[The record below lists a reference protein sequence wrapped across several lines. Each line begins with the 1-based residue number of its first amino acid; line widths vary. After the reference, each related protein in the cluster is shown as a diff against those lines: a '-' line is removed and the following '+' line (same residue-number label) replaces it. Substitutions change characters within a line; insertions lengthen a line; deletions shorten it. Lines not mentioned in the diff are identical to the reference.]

1 MEQVATSAAPHEPTT
16 KATRAMVA
24 LLSAEVI
31 STTGSEITAIALP
44 WFVLVT
50 TGSPTRMGT
59 VLAAGFLGMALLGIP
74 SGRLATALGP
84 RRTMLLADA
93 TCGAAIAAIPALYWT
108 GSLSFPVIVAAAFV
122 VGGFFPA
129 YGASQSLLLASLTG
143 HDETRLVRAGG
154 LLGAFNETASFV
166 GPAVGGVLVALLG
179 AASVLLID
187 TGSYLVAFGLVAA
200 LVPPQ
205 RRAASAPTDR
215 SVRAGLRYI
224 RRNRRL
230 VRTLAGLALVELAF
244 TAMIATLPV
253 LTRER
258 FHAGAGLA
266 GWLLASYGAG
276 SVVGGLLSS
285 RARSVD
291 DRVAMLAIGGIAVST
306 WPLLAPLPSYG
317 VALAVAANGVFSGLY
332 FPRFFAS
339 VTLRTPEPL
348 RARVRAAVTTAMS
361 ATGPIGFVGAGL
373 LLEHAASVTAA
384 YALVAASATAG
395 AAIVVAA
402 SAAPEQ
408 PPEGA
413 PEGA

>member
-1 MEQVATSAAPHEPTT
+1 MI
-16 KATRAMVA
+16 A

-31 STTGSEITAIALP
+31 STTGTEITAIALP

-50 TGSPTRMGT
+50 TGSPARMGT

-74 SGRLATALGP
+74 SGRVATALGP
-84 RRTMLLADA
+84 RRTMLLADV
-93 TCGAAIAAIPALYWT
+93 TCGAAIATIPVLHWT

-122 VGGFFPA
+122 VGAFFPA
-129 YGASQSLLLASLTG
+129 YGASQSLVLASLTG

-166 GPAVGGVLVALLG
+166 GPAAGGALVALLG
-179 AASVLLID
+179 AAPVLLID
-187 TGSYLVAFGLVAA
+187 AGSYLVAFALVAA
-200 LVPPQ
+200 LVPRQ
-205 RRAASAPTDR
+205 RGAASPVADR
-215 SVRAGLRYI
+215 SVRAGLQYV

-230 VRTLAGLALVELAF
+230 VRTLAGLALVELSF

-258 FHAGAGLA
+258 FDAGAGLA

-291 DRVAMLAIGGIAVST
+291 DRVTMLAIAGIAVST

-317 VALAVAANGVFSGLY
+317 VALAVATNGVFSGLY

-348 RARVRAAVTTAMS
+348 RARVSAAVTTAIS
-361 ATGPIGFVGAGL
+361 ATGPVGFVGAGL

-384 YALVAASATAG
+384 YTLVAASASVG
-395 AAIVVAA
+395 AVVVVAA
-402 SAAPEQ
+402 TI
-408 PPEGA
+408 GA
-413 PEGA
+413 TRVR

>member
-1 MEQVATSAAPHEPTT
+1 MASMGQIATSAAPQEPTT
-16 KATRAMVA
+16 KATRAMIA

-31 STTGSEITAIALP
+31 STTGTEITAIALP

-50 TGSPTRMGT
+50 TGSPARMGT

-74 SGRLATALGP
+74 SGRVATALGP
-84 RRTMLLADA
+84 RRTMLLADV
-93 TCGAAIAAIPALYWT
+93 TCGAAIATIPVLHWT

-122 VGGFFPA
+122 VGAFFPA
-129 YGASQSLLLASLTG
+129 YGASQSLVLASLTG

-166 GPAVGGVLVALLG
+166 GPAAGGALVALLG
-179 AASVLLID
+179 AAPVLLID
-187 TGSYLVAFGLVAA
+187 AGSYLVAFALVAA
-200 LVPPQ
+200 LVPRQ
-205 RRAASAPTDR
+205 RGAASPVADR
-215 SVRAGLRYI
+215 SVRAGLQYI

-258 FHAGAGLA
+258 FDAGAGLA

-291 DRVAMLAIGGIAVST
+291 DRVTMLAIAGIAVST

-317 VALAVAANGVFSGLY
+317 VALAVATNGVFSGLY

-348 RARVRAAVTTAMS
+348 RARVSAAVTTAIS
-361 ATGPIGFVGAGL
+361 ATGPVGFVGAGL

-384 YALVAASATAG
+384 YTLVAASASVG
-395 AAIVVAA
+395 AAVVVAA
-402 SAAPEQ
+402 TI
-408 PPEGA
+408 GA
-413 PEGA
+413 TRVR